1 MKVSRVLISLT
12 RIHKL
17 IRINVHVIPR
27 KPRLEGEKMG
37 QRVLVSWMVDPFG
50 ALFVTVHGPF
60 SVLRGKRREKRKR
73 EEGERAAR
81 EIPGQLDAWRVEGKK
96 VDRK

>member
-1 MKVSRVLISLT
+1 M
-12 RIHKL
+12 HGL
-17 IRINVHVIPR
+17 IRTNVHVIPR
-27 KPRLEGEKMG
+27 KPRLEGEKME
-37 QRVLVSWMVDPFG
+37 QKVLVSWMVDPFG

-60 SVLRGKRREKRKR
+60 SVLRVKRRAKRKR

>member
-1 MKVSRVLISLT
+1 M
-12 RIHKL
+12 HGL
-17 IRINVHVIPR
+17 IRTNVHVIPR
-27 KPRLEGEKMG
+27 KPRLEGEKME

-60 SVLRGKRREKRKR
+60 SVLRGKRRAKRKR

-81 EIPGQLDAWRVEGKK
+81 EIPGQLDAWRVEEKK

>member
-1 MKVSRVLISLT
+1 
-12 RIHKL
+12 
-17 IRINVHVIPR
+17 
-27 KPRLEGEKMG
+27 
-37 QRVLVSWMVDPFG
+37 MVDPFG